1 MRYNFTKML
10 CGFKF
15 MTTPTILQCTTET
28 SQQITREE
36 GYVKP
41 TNILDTVITSGSQ
54 GTEYEDGSLMRNCTM

>member
-1 MRYNFTKML
+1 
-10 CGFKF
+10 